1 MKEPLK
7 RRALKWMIK
16 KLVFSL
22 DKDDDLLAY
31 SFSGGERKDYTISV
45 DRFYDDGSYS
55 IGTMMFPR
63 NDVCVRE
70 CKKEEGETCILM

>member
-7 RRALKWMIK
+7 RRALKWLIK
-16 KLVFSL
+16 KLVFHL
-22 DKDDDLLAY
+22 DKDNDLLAY

-55 IGTMMFPR
+55 IGTMMFQR

-70 CKKEEGETCILM
+70 CKKEEGE

>member
-7 RRALKWMIK
+7 RRALKWLIK
-16 KLVFSL
+16 QLVFRL

-45 DRFYDDGSYS
+45 ERFYDDYYTV
-55 IGTMMFPR
+55 GTAMYPY
-63 NDVCVRE
+63 NNRE
-70 CKKEEGETCILM
+70 EQT